1 MADLISTQSLIDL
14 DPDSFVDLFEIYI
27 SESTGILRFHAG
39 KNFNSFLIYKGN
51 PYTPA
56 PIEYGGFEF
65 SSDGKQSRP
74 SIRMANINGVVTNII
89 KNKNDLVNSR
99 IKRLKI
105 FVKNLD
111 DVNFSDG
118 KNPFF
123 GYRSKRN
130 ATNGYGQTFFEEN
143 YIINRKVSENK
154 YIIEFELSSPLDFE
168 NQSLPNRKISDNL
181 CSWSYRGC
189 GCNYGKLPWANE
201 SGEKQSITYTDS
213 NNNVITK
220 TADAI
225 FGTNI
230 PNIGIPFADENDKE
244 FYSAKGYN
252 LGMASAA
259 YKGFWDK
266 LTTYTAGEFVTFCD
280 SVNYDFFGNKFQ
292 FSEDNISVSV
302 FVCIKG
308 NNTNNNPKLK
318 KEFWIKDAC
327 SKNIKGCSLRW
338 KGHKDGLP
346 FGGFPGTRPF
356 NYQT

>member
-1 MADLISTQSLIDL
+1 M
-14 DPDSFVDLFEIYI
+14 
-27 SESTGILRFHAG
+27 
-39 KNFNSFLIYKGN
+39 
-51 PYTPA
+51 
-56 PIEYGGFEF
+56 
-65 SSDGKQSRP
+65 
-74 SIRMANINGVVTNII
+74 
-89 KNKNDLVNSR
+89 
-99 IKRLKI
+99 
-105 FVKNLD
+105 
-111 DVNFSDG
+111 
-118 KNPFF
+118 
-123 GYRSKRN
+123 
-130 ATNGYGQTFFEEN
+130 
-143 YIINRKVSENK
+143 
-154 YIIEFELSSPLDFE
+154 
-168 NQSLPNRKISDNL
+168 PNRKISDNL

-201 SGEKQSITYTDS
+201 SGGKQSITYTDS

-220 TADAI
+220 TADDI

-252 LGMASAA
+252 LEMANTA

-266 LTTYTAGEFVTFCD
+266 LTTYTAGQFVTFCD

-327 SKNIKGCSLRW
+327 SKNIKHQFILSRERSYRSNFAF
-338 KGHKDGLP
+338 KKYFGHWL
-346 FGGFPGTRPF
+346 T
-356 NYQT
+356 Y

>member
-1 MADLISTQSLIDL
+1 
-14 DPDSFVDLFEIYI
+14 V
-27 SESTGILRFHAG
+27 
-39 KNFNSFLIYKGN
+39 
-51 PYTPA
+51 
-56 PIEYGGFEF
+56 
-65 SSDGKQSRP
+65 
-74 SIRMANINGVVTNII
+74 
-89 KNKNDLVNSR
+89 
-99 IKRLKI
+99 
-105 FVKNLD
+105 
-111 DVNFSDG
+111 
-118 KNPFF
+118 
-123 GYRSKRN
+123 
-130 ATNGYGQTFFEEN
+130 
-143 YIINRKVSENK
+143 
-154 YIIEFELSSPLDFE
+154 
-168 NQSLPNRKISDNL
+168 
-181 CSWSYRGC
+181 
-189 GCNYGKLPWANE
+189 NE

-266 LTTYTAGEFVTFCD
+266 LTAYTAGEFVTFCD

-292 FSEDNISVSV
+292 FSEDNISVSI
-302 FVCIKG
+302 FVCIKA
-308 NNTNNNPKLK
+308 NTNNNPKLK